1 MLVPKLKDALIRRI
15 GRLRVNG
22 NLLIAFGVSLSSHEC
37 DQLNQKSSR
46 RKNAPCQ
53 LTKNGGAF
61 FIGYGLAGLL
71 LIGCGNNESAQKAPR
86 LDQTITV
93 TVMVAEPVSMPVSL
107 ETIAQTEGAKEIEI
121 RPRVGGMLLKR
132 LYTEGMAVKA
142 GQSLFLIDPE
152 PFQNALVEAKAG
164 FLEQNVR
171 VMRARS
177 EENRQRQLLAE
188 NFVSQR
194 AYDVAKADLAIA
206 EAALQAAKVRVQQA
220 ELNLSYT
227 AVKAPV
233 NGMTGRALFSEGALV
248 SANNSLLTTLT
259 QLSPIWVRFSF
270 SDNEVARFG
279 GHLND
284 KNVRSVSMILPD
296 GSEYQQEGKLNF
308 AASKIDPLLGTQQL
322 RATFEN
328 SDQRIL
334 PGQFVRVRVTAGESR
349 AVYVVPQVAVLTSDL
364 GRYVYVINESNTV
377 MQRPVIAGDW
387 IGKDWIILDGL
398 HAGDRVVIDNMIK
411 LAPGKVVDPQLRD
424 TLTSAQSNAVSTN

>member
-1 MLVPKLKDALIRRI
+1 M
-15 GRLRVNG
+15 
-22 NLLIAFGVSLSSHEC
+22 
-37 DQLNQKSSR
+37 
-46 RKNAPCQ
+46 PCQ
-53 LTKNGGAF
+53 RTKKGSAI
-61 FIGYGLAGLL
+61 FISYGLMGLL

-86 LDQTITV
+86 LDQVITV
-93 TVMVAEPVSMPVSL
+93 TVMAVEPVSMPVSL

-121 RPRVGGMLLKR
+121 RPRVGGVLLKR
-132 LYTEGMAVKA
+132 LYAEGMAVKA

-152 PFQNALVEAKAG
+152 PFQNALAEAKAA

-171 VMRARS
+171 VMRAQS
-177 EENRQRQLLAE
+177 EENRQRQLLVE

-194 AYDVAKADLAIA
+194 AYDVAKADWAIA

-227 AVKAPV
+227 TVKAPA
-233 NGMTGRALFSEGALV
+233 NGMTGRSLFSEGALV

-270 SDNEVARFG
+270 SDNEVGQFG
-279 GHLND
+279 GHLNE

-328 SDQRIL
+328 SDQRIF

-349 AVYVVPQVAVLTSDL
+349 TVYRVPQVAVLTSDL
-364 GRYVYVINESNTV
+364 GRYVYVINENSAV

-387 IGKDWIILDGL
+387 IGKDWIILGGL
-398 HAGDRVVIDNMIK
+398 NAGDRVVIDNIIK
-411 LAPGKVVDPQLRD
+411 LTPGKVVDPQLRD
-424 TLTSAQSNAVSTN
+424 TLFSAQSNAASTN

>member
-1 MLVPKLKDALIRRI
+1 VTNKIIFTILNHLECPQIIKSAKKECVIFFCLGLVSL
-15 GRLRVNG
+15 
-22 NLLIAFGVSLSSHEC
+22 LLIACRG
-37 DQLNQKSSR
+37 
-46 RKNAPCQ
+46 
-53 LTKNGGAF
+53 
-61 FIGYGLAGLL
+61 
-71 LIGCGNNESAQKAPR
+71 NESNQPASEMNRAIP
-86 LDQTITV
+86 V
-93 TVMVAEPVSMPVSL
+93 TFIAVKPVSMPVSL

-121 RPRVGGMLLKR
+121 RPRVGGVLLKR

-142 GQSLFLIDPE
+142 AQSLFLIDPE
-152 PFQNALVEAKAG
+152 PFQNALAEAKAG

-171 VMRARS
+171 VMRAQS

-227 AVKAPV
+227 TIKAPV

-279 GHLND
+279 GHLNE
-284 KNVRSVSMILPD
+284 KNVRSVSLILPD
-296 GSEYQQEGKLNF
+296 GPEYQQEGKLNF

-364 GRYVYVINESNTV
+364 GRYVYVINENNAV

-398 HAGDRVVIDNMIK
+398 NAGDRVVIDNMIK
-411 LAPGKVVDPQLRD
+411 LTPGKVVDPQLRD
-424 TLTSAQSNAVSTN
+424 TLPSAQSNAVPTN